1 MVSELAGYACDQVK
15 LVANAERMLPSRLP
29 ASDLQLDALAL
40 HTGIIERGS
49 TRTRRERSRV
59 VWPLIGPV
67 SVEAVAGWRS
77 VRSAERLQPIGIRVC
92 QCCDETMVAYWRPCK
107 LGTTAMSSDC
117 PGIEFRLA
125 GHNELDGLHRSRNT
139 NSRYIK
145 CLHPAC

>member
-1 MVSELAGYACDQVK
+1 MRPLSVVSEALVRQTLWSHMVSELAGYACDQVK

-49 TRTRRERSRV
+49 TRTRRERSRL

-77 VRSAERLQPIGIRVC
+77 VRSAERRQPIGIRVC

-107 LGTTAMSSDC
+107 L
-117 PGIEFRLA
+117 A
-125 GHNELDGLHRSRNT
+125 GHNSIEFGQ
-139 NSRYIK
+139 
-145 CLHPAC
+145 